1 MEHPSKYF
9 NRKSSCVKAKCSN
22 NVSERQVSHVI
33 HLLTEGSPADQRDAL
48 EAYFLPDATFVHPL
62 CRVPSFSHV
71 SLPFIGEINSRW
83 VIWMIYRWYKIL
95 SPRILLDVECGGMF
109 LSALQLRQSNICMQS
124 STKNPKSSSW
134 KFIKYSPFS
143 SCHSTNPMFISPQ
156 NCNSSMPKTIRNTTS
171 SLRKTYIS
179 PTRS

>member
-1 MEHPSKYF
+1 MQQK
-9 NRKSSCVKAKCSN
+9 RSN
-22 NVSERQVSHVI
+22 NLPERQISHVI

-48 EAYFLPDATFVHPL
+48 EAYFLPDATFIHPL

-109 LSALQLRQSNICMQS
+109 CPIYN
-124 STKNPKSSSW
+124 
-134 KFIKYSPFS
+134 
-143 SCHSTNPMFISPQ
+143 
-156 NCNSSMPKTIRNTTS
+156 
-171 SLRKTYIS
+171 
-179 PTRS
+179 